1 MRWKPKRKSSC
12 PLLPLPDG
20 RSGRTDDDKHTH
32 RPKRLY
38 GRRHLNRQ
46 RCREK
51 GASPMHRLLEKLD
64 GAASTLVPL
73 AYLAGMLIGTAAYF
87 SGVVLEAGVAVGI
100 ALAIAVEMHGFLA
113 QRRLR
118 ATWSHLASV
127 AADDPQRAS
136 LTAQLRANVVVLG
149 ILIVLSMYNGAA
161 FLSRP
166 WPLVD
171 NFLPAG
177 FQIAIRAT
185 ILPLLFLASGFL
197 TPLHTS
203 AGDVL
208 ASASREML
216 HSTVRATRKQWRE
229 RITRAQRQGLDLAP
243 VAIAL
248 MKDAGDLEG
257 ARRIRLISDGLN
269 AAETGNATS
278 TEVPPPDA
286 PTPGKRRSIRVVPL
300 PAIAERR
307 VTRLLDEDASMSDR
321 QIAKLA
327 KVDRRK
333 VTRLRRRWHDGAGN
347 EEHAQ

>member
-1 MRWKPKRKSSC
+1 
-12 PLLPLPDG
+12 
-20 RSGRTDDDKHTH
+20 
-32 RPKRLY
+32 
-38 GRRHLNRQ
+38 
-46 RCREK
+46 
-51 GASPMHRLLEKLD
+51 MHRLLERLD

-100 ALAIAVEMHGFLA
+100 ALAVAVEMHGFLA

-136 LTAQLRANVVVLG
+136 LAAQLRANVVVLS
-149 ILIVLSMYNGAA
+149 ILIALSMYNGAA
-161 FLSRP
+161 FLSRT
-166 WPLVD
+166 WPTID
-171 NFLPAG
+171 GFLPAG

-269 AAETGNATS
+269 AAERGDATS
-278 TEVPPPDA
+278 TDVAPPEP

-307 VTRLLDEDASMSDR
+307 VARLLAEDVSMSDR

-327 KVDRRK
+327 RVDRRK
-333 VTRLRRRWHDGAGN
+333 VTKLRRQLVDDQ
-347 EEHAQ
+347 AQENV